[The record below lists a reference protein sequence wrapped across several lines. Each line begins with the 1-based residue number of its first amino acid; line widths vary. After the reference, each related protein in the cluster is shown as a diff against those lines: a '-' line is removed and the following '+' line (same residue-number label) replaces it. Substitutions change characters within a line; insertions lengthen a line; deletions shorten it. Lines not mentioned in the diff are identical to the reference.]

1 MGVRGVCVKKC
12 SLCYSWVRVRV
23 KGGADSRGSPAGG
36 FHPGLHHHLLDHLQC
51 VGEGLHV
58 LGKQERVVRTL
69 AQGAVCSEKVREIHG
84 LAWDSVGLGSR
95 MGGRLGL
102 GKVSLT

>member
-1 MGVRGVCVKKC
+1 M
-12 SLCYSWVRVRV
+12 
-23 KGGADSRGSPAGG
+23 
-36 FHPGLHHHLLDHLQC
+36 
-51 VGEGLHV
+51 

-84 LAWDSVGLGSR
+84 LAWGSVGLGSR